1 MRGAGGHVH
10 VSAAVRHALQ
20 PRPRPRT
27 RQVHHHRQLLGH
39 GAALVLLK
47 LSTEC
52 LALALQCRRYSEQTE
67 PAESVFSLN
76 AAVNVL
82 SSDTNVTFC
91 PCWHFQQF
99 LLVGIF
105 QLANLINFLARLIT
119 GECHCRGRC
128 VSAWSG
134 GQISFDCGLP
144 DPD

>member
-27 RQVHHHRQLLGH
+27 RHVPHHRQLLGH

-82 SSDTNVTFC
+82 SSDTDVTFC

-105 QLANLINFLARLIT
+105 QPLANLINFLARLIT
-119 GECHCRGRC
+119 GGWRVSLQRPVC
-128 VSAWSG
+128 VRLVWRSD
-134 GQISFDCGLP
+134 QF
-144 DPD
+144 

>member
-1 MRGAGGHVH
+1 MQV
-10 VSAAVRHALQ
+10 VMFMYLLQ
-20 PRPRPRT
+20 SVMHCSPAPAPGLVT
-27 RQVHHHRQLLGH
+27 FLIIVNCLVTGH

-82 SSDTNVTFC
+82 SSDTDVTFC

-119 GECHCRGRC
+119 GGWRVSLQMPVC
-128 VSAWSG
+128 VRLVWRSD
-134 GQISFDCGLP
+134 QF
-144 DPD
+144 

>member
-20 PRPRPRT
+20 PRPRT
-27 RQVHHHRQLLGH
+27 RHVPHHRQLLGH

-67 PAESVFSLN
+67 PAESDFSLN

-82 SSDTNVTFC
+82 SSDTDVTFC

-105 QLANLINFLARLIT
+105 QPLANLINFLARLIT
-119 GECHCRGRC
+119 GGWRVSLQRPVC
-128 VSAWSG
+128 VRLVWRSE
-134 GQISFDCGLP
+134 QF
-144 DPD
+144 